1 MDRGE
6 DQQGAAQ
13 QEGQVGG
20 GHYEVGSGGSV
31 TPVSGKEIMGSASSV
46 TEDSRDP
53 GPSLSQ
59 ELKLENLE
67 SQTKS
72 SLQSVP
78 PSDQSSPAP
87 PAVARMFSSI
97 LSKLIFPAETFST
110 SLFSINCEMSVR
122 TAVMSARRNS
132 VF

>member
-1 MDRGE
+1 MGRGE

-31 TPVSGKEIMGSASSV
+31 TAVSGIEIMGSASSV

-97 LSKLIFPAETFST
+97 LSKFI
-110 SLFSINCEMSVR
+110 
-122 TAVMSARRNS
+122 
-132 VF
+132 